1 MECHIY
7 CYHCLIQFFN
17 VLLFS
22 EGQREAVA
30 VLYRELYDQGHITHW
45 AVSSPRRGLRNTLMS
60 IKHANYPAKI
70 RDLDPMTLHGDI
82 VGDEPVAPVLTQQP
96 ELKNLKKQLVSG
108 RELLMDLHGFS
119 RGMAYAALHVA
130 IEEV

>member
-1 MECHIY
+1 MECRIY
-7 CYHCLIQFFN
+7 CYYCLIQFFN

-22 EGQREAVA
+22 ESQREAVA
-30 VLYRELYDQGHITHW
+30 VLYRELYKRGHITHW

-60 IKHANYPAKI
+60 IKHADYPAKI
-70 RDLDPMTLHGDI
+70 RDLGPLALHGDI
-82 VGDEPVAPVLTQQP
+82 DSDGRVAPVLTQQQP
-96 ELKNLKKQLVSG
+96 EVKKQLVSG